1 MGTDKYRLAPAPG
14 PQEERTRWLEHAAG
28 FILFQ
33 DMRRY
38 ASERIDPNVSPEI
51 REQIQKGIDDAVYG
65 LMMIMDGVTGILS
78 NETEEVSIQF
88 TARHVQRDEEGNGK
102 LLSEADLNRTDGT
115 CGSFH
120 GWKEGDF
127 GDAPVFQSE

>member
-1 MGTDKYRLAPAPG
+1 MGTDNYQLASAP
-14 PQEERTRWLEHAAG
+14 ESEDDRTRWLEHAAG
-28 FILFQ
+28 FILFE

-38 ASERIDPNVSPEI
+38 ASAQIDPNVSPEA
-51 REQIQKGIDDAVYG
+51 RAQIEKGIDDAVYG

-78 NETEEVSIQF
+78 NETEEVAIQF
-88 TARHVQRDEEGNGK
+88 TARLVRRDDEGNGK
-102 LLSEADLNRTDGT
+102 LLAEADLNRTDGM

-127 GDAPVFQSE
+127 GEAPVCQGE